1 MNKQILELL
10 NPLARISEH
19 QTLPQTEQISPVL
32 QVVPHDARV
41 EVAESHEAHP
51 AREDAAPLVSPDVG
65 KSAEQSLARARARR
79 DAQHFQRYGL
89 QGVQCMCI

>member
-10 NPLARISEH
+10 NPLTRISEP
-19 QTLPQTEQISPVL
+19 QTLPQTEQISPA
-32 QVVPHDARV
+32 PHDARV
-41 EVAESHEAHP
+41 EVAVSHEAHP